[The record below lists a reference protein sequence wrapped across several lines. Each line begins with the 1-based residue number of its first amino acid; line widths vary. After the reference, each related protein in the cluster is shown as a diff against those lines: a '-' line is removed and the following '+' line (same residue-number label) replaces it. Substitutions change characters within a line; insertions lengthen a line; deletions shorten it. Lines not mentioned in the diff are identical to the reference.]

1 MIGRPIGG
9 AVARLGGTRRCRVV
23 EQEHETGSLRMLAPS
38 RVPEAVVA
46 DFDEVWREHM
56 LEEATDELFGGDGAS
71 FKLVSGRLFVRESD
85 RVLRQ

>member
-23 EQEHETGSLRMLAPS
+23 EQEHETGSLRVLAPS

-46 DFDEVWREHM
+46 DLVQAFGQHV
-56 LEEATDELFGGDGAS
+56 LQEAAHELMAAQAGGAP
-71 FKLVSGRLFVRESD
+71 L
-85 RVLRQ
+85 Q